1 MPTVRIKYPANKRDG
16 YANINVLD
24 FDPKVHEL
32 LDPADGHLVGLDAK
46 SAKARAPAGGS
57 GGAHATTLGDL
68 RKQYR
73 AKFGK
78 RPSPKWDADAI
89 KAKLAE

>member
-1 MPTVRIKYPANKRDG
+1 MTTVRIKYPANKRDG

-32 LDPADGHLVGLDAK
+32 LDPADGHLVGLDAT
-46 SAKARAPAGGS
+46 SAKPKAEPDPAKS
-57 GGAHATTLGDL
+57 ELSDL
-68 RKQYR
+68 RKQYK

-78 RPSPKWDADAI
+78 GASPKWDAETLR
-89 KAKLAE
+89 AKLAE

>member
-1 MPTVRIKYPANKRDG
+1 MPTVRIKYPQNLRDG

-24 FDPKVHEL
+24 FDPKKHEL
-32 LDPADGHLVGLDAK
+32 LDPADGHMVGLDAK
-46 SAKARAPAGGS
+46 PAKAAPAEGS
-57 GGAHATTLGDL
+57 LADL

-78 RPSPKWDADAI
+78 GPSPKWDADAI
-89 KAKLAE
+89 KAKLAA

>member
-32 LDPADGHLVGLDAK
+32 LDPADGRLVGLDTK
-46 SAKARAPAGGS
+46 PAKAAPASGS
-57 GGAHATTLGDL
+57 LADL
-68 RKQYR
+68 RKQYQ

-78 RPSPKWDADAI
+78 RPSPKWGADEI

>member
-24 FDPKVHEL
+24 FDPAKHDL
-32 LDPADGHLVGLDAK
+32 LDPKDAHLVGGAA
-46 SAKARAPAGGS
+46 AKAPAAPKAAPVEGS
-57 GGAHATTLGDL
+57 LADL
-68 RKQYR
+68 RKQYV

-78 RPSPKWDADAI
+78 RPSPKWGVDEI